1 MASGFRQCAK
11 EREND
16 EIVICEIFKLYQ
28 FLSYQE
34 IVIRFCTFQVTR
46 RPREYFGVASLSH
59 GDHSRIKCENYNCVS
74 SALRC
79 LHSYIELAAVD
90 NNLGEL

>member
-1 MASGFRQCAK
+1 MAIGFRQCAK

-34 IVIRFCTFQVTR
+34 IVIRFCTFQVT
-46 RPREYFGVASLSH
+46 
-59 GDHSRIKCENYNCVS
+59 
-74 SALRC
+74 
-79 LHSYIELAAVD
+79 IEGLA
-90 NNLGEL
+90 NILGSPV